1 MKRNNLTK
9 VNNLCN
15 KIVQTEKEIGLLS
28 KNLDNL
34 KEMDLKAVTIHYK
47 ADKPT
52 YGTFEN
58 IFDKNDV
65 TQFIQYKIESLKE
78 IVDRDLELLET
89 L

>member
-15 KIVQTEKEIGLLS
+15 KIAQTEKEIDLLS
-28 KNLDNL
+28 KNLNNL
-34 KEMDLKAVTIHYK
+34 KEMDLKSVTIHYK
-47 ADKPT
+47 ADIPT
-52 YGTFEN
+52 YCTFEN

-65 TQFIQYKIESLKE
+65 TQFIQYKIESLNE
-78 IVDRDLELLET
+78 IVDKDLELLET